1 LKKSEMHVF
10 GHTLLRVF
18 LGLMFLI
25 AGINKL
31 SNPSGVTSMLDGF
44 GFPGPLFFAW
54 VLILSE
60 IIFGALILLGIRVQY
75 TTLPLAF
82 VLFIAWIFAVLP
94 RGVLSSNSF
103 FHLIAIVALINIAL
117 TGPGKFALT
126 K

>member
-1 LKKSEMHVF
+1 MHVF